1 MAGPSGD
8 VPVWRSFK
16 DLKTSFCLSL
26 SIVERKYF
34 ILAYLKLWPTLNT
47 RCPSSVRWQ
56 SDGEHE
62 SKVAG
67 QEKWHPPHRSSTVS
81 LSLCLFPLLTTTRM
95 FISTDR
101 SGRVSDSCCPSTNDT
116 LPERQR
122 GFYRTGQPTELLA
135 LRSAHLCQHQ
145 LKVGILN

>member
-1 MAGPSGD
+1 MVGPSGD

-16 DLKTSFCLSL
+16 DVKTSFCLSL
-26 SIVERKYF
+26 SIAKRKYF

-67 QEKWHPPHRSSTVS
+67 QEKWRPPCRSSTGS
-81 LSLCLFPLLTTTRM
+81 LSLWLFPLHTTTRR

-101 SGRVSDSCCPSTNDT
+101 SVWVSDSCCPSTNDT
-116 LPERQR
+116 LPASQQ
-122 GFYRTGQPTELLA
+122 GFYRTSQSTELLA
-135 LRSAHLCQHQ
+135 LCSAHLCQHQ
-145 LKVGILN
+145 LKVGI